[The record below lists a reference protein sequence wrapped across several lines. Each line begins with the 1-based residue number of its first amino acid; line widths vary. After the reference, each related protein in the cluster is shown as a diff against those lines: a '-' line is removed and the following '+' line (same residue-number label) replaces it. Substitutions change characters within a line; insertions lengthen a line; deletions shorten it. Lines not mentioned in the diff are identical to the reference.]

1 MKIFNP
7 FKRKE
12 KSISVPSY
20 LVEIEEYIVL
30 SNSLEDPLFKRI
42 RKEMKEVQRLLHIK
56 KGNELVLDV
65 SLYTCIPS
73 ILSLTKN
80 YKILDEAP
88 AFDGKQDEMQFI
100 LLALA
105 NFCDVLSKINYT
117 IALDDIQTDNEVLS
131 ELAERAKKRLN
142 L

>member
-20 LVEIEEYIVL
+20 LDEIEEYIVL
-30 SNSLEDPLFKRI
+30 SNSLKNPLFKRI
-42 RKEMKEVQRLLHIK
+42 RREMKEVQRLLCIK
-56 KGNELVLDV
+56 KENELKLDV

-88 AFDGKQDEMQFI
+88 EFDGKQDEMQFI

-105 NFCDVLSKINYT
+105 SFCYVLSKTNYT
-117 IALDDIQTDNEVLS
+117 IALDDIKTDNEVLS
-131 ELAERAKKRLN
+131 ELAKSAKKRLN